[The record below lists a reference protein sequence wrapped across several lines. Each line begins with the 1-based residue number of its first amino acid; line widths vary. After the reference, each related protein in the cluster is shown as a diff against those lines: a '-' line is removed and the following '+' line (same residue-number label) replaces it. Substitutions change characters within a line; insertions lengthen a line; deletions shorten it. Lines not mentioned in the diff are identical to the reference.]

1 MKLSKVEVKATPQ
14 KAVVQ
19 LQFKIFFLKWRGSL
33 FLTNSEKE
41 TSKGIKQREAQ
52 HNQLDNLNPQD
63 HPQVHPLV
71 SYLYLEVNKPEVYQF
86 NPTFRSE
93 PHPQECSHL
102 VLPLVGHQALLQEC
116 LAWSL
121 LAHPQGYRP
130 I

>member
-33 FLTNSEKE
+33 FLINSEKE
-41 TSKGIKQREAQ
+41 TSKEIKQKEAQ
-52 HNQLDNLNPQD
+52 YKQDNLNPQD
-63 HPQVHPLV
+63 HPQVHLLD
-71 SYLYLEVNKPEVYQF
+71 SCLYLEVNNPEVYQF

-93 PHPQECSHL
+93 RHPQECSHL